1 MNFGSTD
8 GGPSAIVGCRFSAQP
23 GQIEGSIDHAHQMI
37 ARNRLAEVK
46 LVKQLTLIDLQPSN
60 HGERSLMFSQQ
71 ERNRGITAYH
81 LPEPTSATKLH
92 QRLQNSSSY
101 PRLRFERSIKKSS
114 IFLPALSCATIHRGC
129 LPRPAQVSDGSEG
142 FRNLGT
148 TGG

>member
-1 MNFGSTD
+1 LDQPT
-8 GGPSAIVGCRFSAQP
+8 AAHRRIVGYRFTAQP
-23 GQIEGSIDHAHQMI
+23 GRIEGGIDHAHQMI
-37 ARNRLAEVK
+37 ARNSLAKAK
-46 LVKQLTLIDLQPSN
+46 LVKQLILIALQRSN

-71 ERNRGITAYH
+71 DEITESQFTTH
-81 LPEPTSATKLH
+81 LSRLLQQNLH
-92 QRLQNSSSY
+92 QRLQNSLSY